1 MSNRNIYAAARN
13 AAGLTQERAAEC
25 LAISVRSLAD
35 YESGVRLPSEEVAVQ
50 MVDVY
55 HAQYLAYQHL
65 RARSDLGRRLIPEVA
80 ADKLPQAVLELI
92 DKIYDFAD
100 EHEETNYADKTALQP
115 PQRGAAAAVHYRDP
129 AFDHRLSALADHSA
143 GQRDRGAQDGGGGDR
158 PAAAG
163 HGQQ

>member
-100 EHEETNYADKTALQP
+100 EHYDRRLIAIAKDGIIDETERPEFDRIAAQLQEIIKC
-115 PQRGAAAAVHYRDP
+115 
-129 AFDHRLSALADHSA
+129 ALAVAYHE
-143 GQRDRGAQDGGGGDR
+143 GAQ
-158 PAAAG
+158 
-163 HGQQ
+163 